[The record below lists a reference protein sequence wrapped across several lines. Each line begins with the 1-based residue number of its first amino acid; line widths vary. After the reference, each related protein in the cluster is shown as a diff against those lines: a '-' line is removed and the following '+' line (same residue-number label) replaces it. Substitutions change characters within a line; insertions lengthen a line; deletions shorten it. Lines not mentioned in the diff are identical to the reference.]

1 MQGTLDSGPKS
12 SCRWQPQKQME
23 REMRDSGAWAR
34 GSCIDIGNEYWPG
47 FRMRVVGCSCD
58 VELWMGTFL
67 HTFLCSFFLFFS
79 FFLGNCPKDEYI
91 EVLKKNAVECGKGT
105 LQAFSDQ
112 RWENMHRTHATGWGV
127 GEWTREGVKR
137 VRTQNKMNVICG
149 RGNARQRAYW
159 SVEVESQPREW
170 ASTIERDGR
179 ALARPGVG
187 NPGNREHCATDVAS
201 TSRWARPTEVVSAV
215 RHWMTINFH
224 LIGFIWN
231 SYFSFSLPLILSSIS
246 ISITLPCWLPAF
258 PSSHSLYPR
267 PNYLSHFSMT
277 AVVFTAVAWHLLQI
291 LFCFFL
297 FYCF

>member
-1 MQGTLDSGPKS
+1 
-12 SCRWQPQKQME
+12 
-23 REMRDSGAWAR
+23 
-34 GSCIDIGNEYWPG
+34 
-47 FRMRVVGCSCD
+47 
-58 VELWMGTFL
+58 
-67 HTFLCSFFLFFS
+67 
-79 FFLGNCPKDEYI
+79 
-91 EVLKKNAVECGKGT
+91 
-105 LQAFSDQ
+105 
-112 RWENMHRTHATGWGV
+112 
-127 GEWTREGVKR
+127 
-137 VRTQNKMNVICG
+137 MNVICG

-187 NPGNREHCATDVAS
+187 NPGNREHCGTDVAS
-201 TSRWARPTEVVSAV
+201 SSRWARPTEVVSAV

-258 PSSHSLYPR
+258 PPSHSLYPP

-277 AVVFTAVAWHLLQI
+277 AVVFYSSRVALAPNSFLLFPFLLFLTISRRFFVGVVENFHLLYVIFFCIVNSVI
-291 LFCFFL
+291 LISFWFSHSQVSRRDCLFF
-297 FYCF
+297 F

>member
-1 MQGTLDSGPKS
+1 M
-12 SCRWQPQKQME
+12 WQ
-23 REMRDSGAWAR
+23 
-34 GSCIDIGNEYWPG
+34 
-47 FRMRVVGCSCD
+47 
-58 VELWMGTFL
+58 
-67 HTFLCSFFLFFS
+67 
-79 FFLGNCPKDEYI
+79 
-91 EVLKKNAVECGKGT
+91 
-105 LQAFSDQ
+105 
-112 RWENMHRTHATGWGV
+112 
-127 GEWTREGVKR
+127 
-137 VRTQNKMNVICG
+137 
-149 RGNARQRAYW
+149 RQREAASILKCW
-159 SVEVESQPREW
+159 SRITAKGVSIDNRERWKSTGPARSRES
-170 ASTIERDGR
+170 
-179 ALARPGVG
+179 
-187 NPGNREHCATDVAS
+187 REHCGTDVAS

-258 PSSHSLYPR
+258 PPSHSLYPP